1 MLKIKIVL
9 ITETQFS
16 YIYLLRNI
24 TQLLNLE
31 CVGDTK
37 VAVFFPLDLFKHF
50 SLVKI
55 GARFPHIETCSCNW
69 NCCVRG

>member
-37 VAVFFPLDLFKHF
+37 VVVFFPTGF
-50 SLVKI
+50 I
-55 GARFPHIETCSCNW
+55 
-69 NCCVRG
+69 